1 MKLKSIYNVLL
12 GSLLTIALIGCSPI
26 EDDTKYENDFT
37 PDNINI
43 ECIQSTEGGNGITLK
58 MTTPGVAGYW
68 DYGIGTKFSDEV
80 SFIYPIPGE
89 ATFTFHATTPY
100 SENDKSTVYTF
111 AEKSI
116 TCTIVNLDQELPAW
130 YYCLVGTELEG
141 KTWVFDG
148 TSGDDGLWWYMS
160 PGNDPSTYGTAW
172 WNAGGTGV
180 APVDVDGKMVFDLDG
195 GANFTYYASKTSE
208 AITGSTWKFSSD
220 GSILTIDGDAKI
232 LGNEEPRG
240 SQSGEYTIISL
251 TDDKMILYV
260 NTNSGGTGWTWVF
273 KPYTE

>member
-1 MKLKSIYNVLL
+1 
-12 GSLLTIALIGCSPI
+12 LTIGLIGCSPI
-26 EDDTKYENDFT
+26 EDDTQYENDFT

-58 MTTPGVAGYW
+58 MTTPGVSGYW
-68 DYGIGTKFSDEV
+68 DYGIGTKFTDEV

-89 ATFTFHATTPY
+89 ATFTFHATIPY

-116 TCTIVNLDQELPAW
+116 TCNIENLDQELPSW
-130 YYCLVGTELEG
+130 YYYLVGTELEG

-160 PGNDPSTYGTAW
+160 PGNDPASYGTAW

-180 APVDVDGKMVFDLDG
+180 APVDVDGKMTFDLDG
-195 GANFTYYASKTSE
+195 GANFTYYATKTSE
-208 AITGSTWKFSSD
+208 AVTGSTWKISSD
-220 GSILTIDGDAKI
+220 GSMLTIDGDAKI

-240 SQSGEYTIISL
+240 SQSGEYIIISL
-251 TDDKMILYV
+251 TDDEMILYV